1 MQQKIDL
8 SKFYPASLKIIQVEN
23 KEKEIHIIIKSQTHV
38 QSCPSCKQGCNEY
51 HSTYRRKI
59 QDLPILGKTV
69 YIHLRAYRYYCR
81 NSECKQR
88 VFCEIFDDLFGHKK
102 RMTARLEDFIIALA
116 LNASCE
122 GASRVCQQLGINI
135 SGDTIIRMLISKA
148 NKIEPVKTDMIGVD
162 DWAYK
167 KGSTYGTIIV
177 DGRTHK
183 PIDLLDGR
191 DGKSLKEWLKKN
203 QQVKIVTR
211 DRASAYASAISEA
224 LPQAMQIAG
233 RFHLHQN
240 LLVAIKNAAAQEMP
254 AKVKIVQ
261 NSEQKAAEQ
270 EKHKKKLRNKCRK
283 AKPDKGGSGSCAK
296 RHGKEQNIKSP
307 EDCQGHCS

>member
-1 MQQKIDL
+1 MAQTEIDL
-8 SKFYPASLKIIQVEN
+8 SEFYPAGLKIIKIKN
-23 KEKEIHIIIKSQTHV
+23 AKKEIHISIKSQTHM
-38 QSCPSCKQGCNEY
+38 QHCPSCNKECAEY

-69 YIHLRAYRYYCR
+69 YIHLTAYRYYCR
-81 NSECKQR
+81 NSKCKQK
-88 VFCEIFDDLFGHKK
+88 VFCETVGSFFGFYK
-102 RMTARLEDFIIALA
+102 RMTGRLEDFVIALS
-116 LNASCE
+116 LNTSCE
-122 GASRVCQQLGINI
+122 GASRVCELIGINI
-135 SGDTIIRMLISKA
+135 SGDTLIRMIIKKA
-148 NKIEPVKTDMIGVD
+148 SLMKPVKTDMIGVD

-191 DGKSLKEWLKKN
+191 DGKTLKEWLKKN

-211 DRASAYASAISEA
+211 DRASAYASAISEV
-224 LPQAMQIAG
+224 LPDAMQIAD

-240 LLVAIKNAAAQEMP
+240 LLVAIKNVTAQEIP
-254 AKVKIVQ
+254 AKVKISQ

-270 EKHKKKLRNKCRK
+270 AKSKKKLRKK
-283 AKPDKGGSGSCAK
+283 Y
-296 RHGKEQNIKSP
+296 
-307 EDCQGHCS
+307 